1 MPSVDA
7 REASQAMSAKAL
19 QATRPEEQN
28 PSERAP
34 VVSVSGVTHRYGAA
48 IAVDDLSLN
57 IPAGLMVGIIG
68 PDGVGK
74 STLMA
79 LIAGSKKIQQGKVI
93 ALGGDMADARHRRDA
108 CPRIAYMPQGL
119 GKNLYFEL
127 SVKENVDFMARL
139 FGLSAAERPAKVKEL
154 LDATGLGPFP
164 DRPAGKLSGGMKQ
177 KVGLC
182 GALVHEPDL
191 LILDEPTTGVD
202 PLSRRQFWTLIDDI
216 RAGRPSMS
224 VIISTAYM
232 DEAQQWD
239 WIVAMDAGKVL
250 ATGTPAELMART
262 GTSDLEKCFIQLLP
276 EEKRTGHVEL
286 TIPPRPEGKK
296 EIAIDA
302 KGLTRRFG
310 DFVAVDHVTLTIE
323 RGEIFGFLGSNGCGK
338 STTMKMLTGLLPPTE
353 GSATLFGQSVEAGS
367 IEVRNNIGY
376 MTQAFSLYGELTV
389 RQNLVLDARLY
400 HIEPK
405 KAQGRIEQLVEKFGL
420 GPYMD
425 ALAGDLPMGLRQRLS
440 LAVAVLHD
448 PPLLILDEPTSGVDP
463 VARDSFWELLIDL
476 SRNQGV
482 TIFVTTHFMNEAMR
496 CDRIS
501 LMNAGKVLACDDPQK
516 LIEARGAATLEE
528 AFIGYMEDAIGAAAA
543 GKAEE
548 AAAAAADKAL
558 EKPEPRH
565 LSGMA
570 LRIGRMLAYSANE
583 AMQIL
588 RDPVR
593 LAFAFVGSALLM
605 LVFGFGITTDV
616 EHVRY
621 AAFDQ
626 DQSPESRAYLQQ
638 FAGTPR
644 YFLET
649 RPVSSAEDSLRRL
662 QSDDISLVV
671 EIPPN
676 FGHDLRKNARPEV
689 LAQVDGANTF
699 RGETVSQYVQGVQD
713 KALQDPAN
721 GLDLKPPKYRA
732 NFQDRYM
739 YNPTFESVY
748 AMVPSVPPILLIL
761 IPAILMA
768 ISVVREKEL
777 GSIIN
782 FYVTPT
788 GRLEYLLGKQLPYI
802 VIGMLNYFILVMM
815 AIVVFGIPI
824 KGSFLMLTLVTLLYV
839 TATTGLGLVIST
851 FVSSQ
856 VAAVFITAIITLVP
870 TIQFS
875 GLLQP
880 VSTLA
885 GRAKMVGTIWPT
897 TYYMHASKGAFT
909 KGLGAD
915 LLMQDVIFLA
925 CCIPVLWAV
934 STFALRKQEK

>member
-1 MPSVDA
+1 
-7 REASQAMSAKAL
+7 
-19 QATRPEEQN
+19 
-28 PSERAP
+28 
-34 VVSVSGVTHRYGAA
+34 
-48 IAVDDLSLN
+48 
-57 IPAGLMVGIIG
+57 
-68 PDGVGK
+68 
-74 STLMA
+74 
-79 LIAGSKKIQQGKVI
+79 
-93 ALGGDMADARHRRDA
+93 
-108 CPRIAYMPQGL
+108 
-119 GKNLYFEL
+119 
-127 SVKENVDFMARL
+127 MARL
-139 FGLSAAERPAKVKEL
+139 FGLSAAERPARIKQL

-164 DRPAGKLSGGMKQ
+164 ERPAGKLSGGMKQ

-202 PLSRRQFWTLIDDI
+202 PLSRRQFWSLIDDI
-216 RAGRPSMS
+216 RADRPSMS
-224 VIISTAYM
+224 VVISTAYM
-232 DEAQQWD
+232 DEAAQWD
-239 WIVAMDAGKVL
+239 WIVAMDAGRVL
-250 ATGTPAELMART
+250 ATGTPAELMERT
-262 GTSDLEKCFIQLLP
+262 GTKDLEKCFVALLP
-276 EEKRTGHVEL
+276 EEKRAGHVDL
-286 TIPPRPEGKK
+286 TIPPRPKGKA

-310 DFVAVDHVTLTIE
+310 DFVAVDHVSLTIE

-367 IEVRNNIGY
+367 MEVRKSIGY
-376 MTQAFSLYGELTV
+376 MTQAFSLWGELTV
-389 RQNLVLDARLY
+389 MQNLVLDARLY
-400 HIEPK
+400 HIPPE
-405 KAQGRIEQLVEKFGL
+405 KAKSRIEELVEKFGL
-420 GPYMD
+420 GPYLD
-425 ALAGDLPMGLRQRLS
+425 ALAEDLPMGLRQRLS
-440 LAVAVLHD
+440 LAVAVLHE
-448 PPLLILDEPTSGVDP
+448 PQMLILDEPTSGVDP

-476 SRNQGV
+476 SRKQGV

-501 LMNAGKVLACDDPQK
+501 LMHAGKVLAADAPRK

-528 AFIGYMEDAIGAAAA
+528 AFIGYMEDAIGEAVAGASSKDKGGAAVS
-543 GKAEE
+543 E
-548 AAAAAADKAL
+548 AVESPTRA
-558 EKPEPRH
+558 PP
-565 LSGMA
+565 SGLA
-570 LRIGRMLAYSANE
+570 LRLGRMLAYSANE
-583 AMQIL
+583 TMQIL

-593 LAFAFVGSALLM
+593 LAFAFVGSAVLM

-621 AAFDQ
+621 ATFDL
-626 DQSPESRAYLQQ
+626 DQTAESRAYLEQ

-644 YFLET
+644 YFTQTAPVRSADDALE
-649 RPVSSAEDSLRRL
+649 RL
-662 QSDDISLVV
+662 QSDDISLVI
-671 EIPPN
+671 ETPPS
-676 FGHDLRKNARPEV
+676 FGRDLRKALRPEV

-699 RGETVSQYVQGVQD
+699 RGETVSQYVQNVQAKILRD
-713 KALQDPAN
+713 PGSDLQTAPQ
-721 GLDLKPPKYRA
+721 KYTA
-732 NFQDRYM
+732 NFQARYM

-788 GRLEYLLGKQLPYI
+788 GRLEYLLGKQIPYI
-802 VIGMLNYFILVMM
+802 AIGMLNYFILVAM
-815 AIVVFGIPI
+815 AIVVFNIPI
-824 KGSFLMLTLVTLLYV
+824 KGSFLMLTLCTLLYV
-839 TATTGLGLVIST
+839 TATTGIGMVIST
-851 FVSSQ
+851 FTSSQ
-856 VAAVFITAIITLVP
+856 VAAVFITAIITLMP

-885 GRAKMVGTIWPT
+885 GRAKFVGSIWPT
-897 TYYMHASKGAFT
+897 SYYMHASKGAFT

-925 CCIPVLWAV
+925 CCIPLLWGV
-934 STFALRKQEK
+934 STLALRKQEK